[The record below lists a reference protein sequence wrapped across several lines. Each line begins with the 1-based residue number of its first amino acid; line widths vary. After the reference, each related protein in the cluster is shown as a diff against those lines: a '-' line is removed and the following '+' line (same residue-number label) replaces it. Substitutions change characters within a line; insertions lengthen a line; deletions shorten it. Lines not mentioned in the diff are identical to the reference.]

1 MVGFEKQIG
10 IFVRVSALMIRS
22 LLFFTLRAKNKYPSS
37 WYKRVW
43 QVAAPVNGFEPPA
56 GRQRAAQS
64 KVTGTDAKDVANLCF
79 CPQLLQLPI
88 SFPPNELEIS
98 FCLAMR

>member
-1 MVGFEKQIG
+1 MGSRSPIFNNMVGFENKIG

-64 KVTGTDAKDVANLCF
+64 KVTGTDASDRQV
-79 CPQLLQLPI
+79 
-88 SFPPNELEIS
+88 
-98 FCLAMR
+98 